1 MSFANPTALAL
12 AALAV
17 PIIIFYILKIRLR
30 RVPVSTV
37 MFWRQIFEE
46 KQPRSIWQHLRHL
59 LSLLVQL
66 LFLILL
72 VLALGEPYFNWEVL
86 AARRLVLVVDNSASM
101 NATDVTP
108 TRLEVAKGIA
118 REIISRLRF
127 RDELAIVAAGTEP
140 RVVCG
145 LSGHERTLQK
155 SLEELP
161 ATDGP
166 TRVADAVGLARNLLG
181 GRPNA
186 RILLVSDGCFEGAE
200 QLVKASDVQLFPV
213 GERTSNLGITRFQV
227 RRSLLDP
234 TGYQILIEVVNASDD
249 EVECRLELDLD
260 DDVVDVVPLK
270 LEPGG
275 QWSQT
280 IDKTSTEGG
289 RLTARLDYADALAA
303 DNKAWALLPRREPLK
318 VLLVSEPNLF
328 LEKVLEANPLVQLQV
343 MREAPGQIPAG
354 TVLILHRKVPEK
366 LPAGM
371 VFVIDPGGACDLW
384 EVGEPLDSPIVM
396 KQDRDSLLMTH
407 VRLDNVVMPQA
418 RKLSFQAHAHVLAG
432 AVSNDP
438 VYASIERPEGKVLV
452 FTVNL
457 DLGDLPL
464 RTAFPILV
472 TNALG
477 WFAGAAGE
485 LREAVVTGAVTE
497 VPLPAVTA
505 GTTPRPPLQLWAP
518 AGGAP
523 RALPTG
529 LAQVAVGPFDRS
541 GIWSIAPAA
550 SGTTPAI
557 PVEPAVVEIACN
569 LANRAESDLRAAP
582 EILSESQSEPLAT
595 GFMTRPIWYYL
606 IGLAWFLAGL
616 EWYLYQRRWIS

>member
-1 MSFANPTALAL
+1 MNFANPTALAL
-12 AALAV
+12 AALAI
-17 PIIIFYILKIRLR
+17 PIIVFYILKVRLR

-37 MFWRQIFEE
+37 MFWQQIFEE

-66 LFLILL
+66 LFLLLL
-72 VLALGEPYFNWEVL
+72 VLALGEPYFKWEVL
-86 AARRLVLVVDNSASM
+86 AARKLVLIVDNSASM
-101 NATDVTP
+101 NATDAAP
-108 TRLEVAKGIA
+108 TRLEAAKAKA

-127 RDELAIVAAGTEP
+127 RDELAIIAAGTEP
-140 RVVCG
+140 HVVCG

-155 SLEELP
+155 ALEDLP

-166 TRVADAVGLARNLLG
+166 TRAKEAVALARNLLG
-181 GRPNA
+181 VRPNSS
-186 RILLVSDGCFEGAE
+186 ILLVSDGCFDGAE
-200 QLVKASDVQLFPV
+200 EIVKAADVQLFAV
-213 GERTSNLGITRFQV
+213 GERTGNVGITRFQV

-234 TGYQILIEVVNASDD
+234 TGYQILIEVANAGD
-249 EVECRLELDLD
+249 EPVECRLELDLD

-270 LEPGG
+270 LEAGG
-275 QWSQT
+275 RWSQT
-280 IDKTSTEGG
+280 IDKTSTTGG
-289 RLTARLDYADALAA
+289 RLKARLDHTDALAA
-303 DNKAWALLPRREPLK
+303 DNRAWALLPKREPLK
-318 VLLVSEPNLF
+318 VLLVTEPNLF
-328 LEKVLEANPLVQLQV
+328 LEKVLEANPLVQLKV
-343 MREAPGQIPAG
+343 VREMPGEVPAG
-354 TVLILHRKVPEK
+354 VVVILHRKVPEK

-371 VFVIDPGGACDLW
+371 VFVIDPAATCDLW
-384 EVGEPLDSPIVM
+384 EVGEPLDSPIIT

-418 RKLSFQAHAHVLAG
+418 RKLSFKTHAHVLAG

-485 LREAVVTGAVTE
+485 LREALVTGAVTE
-497 VPLPAVTA
+497 VALPTVAA
-505 GTTPRPPLQLWAP
+505 GPTTPAALQLWAP

-529 LAQVAVGPFDRS
+529 MAQVAVGPFDRC
-541 GIWSIAPAA
+541 GIWSIAAPA
-550 SGTTPAI
+550 SGNSPTH
-557 PVEPAVVEIACN
+557 PVEPAVLEIACN
-569 LANRAESDLRAAP
+569 LASRVESDLRAGP
-582 EILSESQSEPLAT
+582 EILSETRSEPLTA
-595 GFMTRPIWYYL
+595 GLMTRPIWYYL
-606 IGLAWFLAGL
+606 VGLAWFLAGL